1 VKLETF
7 SRVHYNFNKYY
18 CQPTRHPSD
27 FRISPSRDECLPR
40 SKVHTNHHRI
50 AQQTQS
56 SYIDSARVLGVS
68 AIFPLATLNYML
80 LRWQKAELQETTLSD
95 SDYSEE
101 EEDDD
106 GDGEPAVEYTTH
118 KQYELYVP

>member
-1 VKLETF
+1 
-7 SRVHYNFNKYY
+7 
-18 CQPTRHPSD
+18 
-27 FRISPSRDECLPR
+27 
-40 SKVHTNHHRI
+40 
-50 AQQTQS
+50 
-56 SYIDSARVLGVS
+56 
-68 AIFPLATLNYML
+68 ML